1 MLRDRVSDES
11 GIWIRYLVLAFVA
24 IALYKSQA
32 LALNGRYLSF
42 PYPVTCIP
50 VVGILGFMLI
60 RYFVKGRNLAS
71 ALEFN
76 DLFGTPAI
84 SVKWVK
90 TASLVLAVTGLIFIA
105 IETAF
110 IMHSSNYEQ
119 AYPVFTDRIYEA
131 LMVTTNYCQLLG
143 WPMLIAAALILI
155 PLRASAYA
163 LAFMVLAIIAGE
175 TYAFIIGHDF
185 IESYPGVGERIRTA
199 LVYTITNR
207 QLLLWLASLLILAL
221 PLWLYREKK
230 PFGV

>member
-1 MLRDRVSDES
+1 M
-11 GIWIRYLVLAFVA
+11 
-24 IALYKSQA
+24 
-32 LALNGRYLSF
+32 
-42 PYPVTCIP
+42 
-50 VVGILGFMLI
+50 

-76 DLFGTPAI
+76 DLFGTQTISAKWDKTVSPA
-84 SVKWVK
+84 
-90 TASLVLAVTGLIFIA
+90 LAVTGLIFIA

-110 IMHSSNYEQ
+110 IMRSSNYEQ
-119 AYPVFTDRIYEA
+119 AYPVFTDRIYAA

-199 LVYTITNR
+199 FVYTITNR
-207 QLLLWLASLLILAL
+207 QLLLWLASLLTLAL
-221 PLWLYREKK
+221 PLWLYREQK